1 MECAIFQAMLLF
13 SLFLLPLLTNA
24 DEGPPPPPTTPL
36 VTPPVLCIKP
46 GTCYGLPAACQP
58 DTDRNCRVWME
69 FHVEQR
75 TVSIHI
81 NSELE
86 DGTFFALTADIPS
99 VETKEYVICVPR
111 GGRRLR
117 GDASDGETIR
127 IVEEVS
133 GGYLDMGRD
142 RWTSG

>member
-1 MECAIFQAMLLF
+1 M
-13 SLFLLPLLTNA
+13 
-24 DEGPPPPPTTPL
+24 
-36 VTPPVLCIKP
+36 
-46 GTCYGLPAACQP
+46 
-58 DTDRNCRVWME
+58 
-69 FHVEQR
+69 
-75 TVSIHI
+75 SIHI

-117 GDASDGETIR
+117 GDASDGETMR

-133 GGYLDMGRD
+133 GRG
-142 RWTSG
+142 